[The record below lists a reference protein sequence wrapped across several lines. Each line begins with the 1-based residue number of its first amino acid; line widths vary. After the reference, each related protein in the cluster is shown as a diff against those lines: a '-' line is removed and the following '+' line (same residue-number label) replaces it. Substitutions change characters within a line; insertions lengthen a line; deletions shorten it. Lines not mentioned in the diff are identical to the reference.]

1 MFRNNKKQKKRL
13 ELLFTCSKP
22 RHFVGGANADGNG
35 RFDGNGLTKA
45 PPLLLNGLLAELVDV
60 VTVGCKKWGG
70 KPCNRCAP

>member
-35 RFDGNGLTKA
+35 RFDGNGFTKA